1 MENQINTGSLDT
13 LKSGQT
19 LIVNARKVNGGKIQ
33 LEFAELI
40 NDQTQ
45 TNVLGMFNQ
54 SDDRFQRRPRRGWLT
69 AEPTDASNLL
79 NVDLT
84 DDSKYYNNE
93 MDRVVMDLNILNPTI
108 ETANGSERLRLQIT
122 ETITPT
128 DWDLAN
134 LDRAAK
140 RKGADGDFIK
150 HNGNYIF
157 TRSEVVVNNPSHT
170 FLTPDVEV
178 ITGGVAA
185 NVNTDT
191 GEIFSWGILMSSN
204 WAKHEGVSSHV
215 CAIVLL
221 GHVRDDKV
229 ISLM

>member
-19 LIVNARKVNGGKIQ
+19 LIVNARKVSGGKIQ

-40 NDQTQ
+40 NDRGAV
-45 TNVLGMFNQ
+45 NILGMFNQ
-54 SDDRFQRRPRRGWLT
+54 SDDRFQSRPRRGWLT
-69 AEPTDASNLL
+69 AEIADAANLL
-79 NVDLT
+79 NVDFA
-84 DDSKYYNNE
+84 DDKFYTNE

-122 ETITPT
+122 ETVTPT

-140 RKGADGDFIK
+140 RKGANGEFIK

-157 TRSEVVVNNPSHT
+157 TRAEIVVNNPVHT
-170 FLTPDVEV
+170 FLTPDEEGVV
-178 ITGGVAA
+178 TGGVAA

-191 GEIFSWGILMSSN
+191 GEIFS
-204 WAKHEGVSSHV
+204 
-215 CAIVLL
+215 
-221 GHVRDDKV
+221 
-229 ISLM
+229 

>member
-40 NDQTQ
+40 NDRGAV
-45 TNVLGMFNQ
+45 NILGMFNQ
-54 SDDRFQRRPRRGWLT
+54 SDDRFQARPRRGWLT
-69 AEPTDASNLL
+69 AEIADAANLL
-79 NVDLT
+79 NVDFA
-84 DDSKYYNNE
+84 DDKFYTNE

-122 ETITPT
+122 ETVTPT

-140 RKGADGDFIK
+140 RKGADGEFIK

-157 TRSEVVVNNPSHT
+157 TRAEIVVNNPVHT
-170 FLTPDVEV
+170 FLTPDEEGVV
-178 ITGGVAA
+178 TGGVAA

-191 GEIFSWGILMSSN
+191 GEIFS
-204 WAKHEGVSSHV
+204 
-215 CAIVLL
+215 
-221 GHVRDDKV
+221 
-229 ISLM
+229 